1 MGSPATVEDIQRTI
15 TTSPDREL
23 VRLREWF
30 EDLDAQIWDGQI
42 EAHIRAGK
50 LEPLAREAL
59 DEYHAGRCDE
69 L

>member
-1 MGSPATVEDIQRTI
+1 MGTPATVEDIQRAI
-15 TTSPDREL
+15 TSLPEREL

-50 LEPLAREAL
+50 LEQLAREAL
-59 DEYHAGRCDE
+59 EDYHAGRCDE